1 MPLALSYTVPRV
13 LYAPSA
19 RRGRHG
25 NYTVPRVFFDALSLL
40 FSVSTLIDPKATNF
54 CSVVERNFAS
64 AFSFLP
70 LIADLSAFEAS
81 FQRALVHESAASC
94 FHMTIHVSLNAFR
107 LSQVHFIR

>member
-1 MPLALSYTVPRV
+1 VPRV

-25 NYTVPRVFFDALSLL
+25 NYGRCDWALGFFDALSLL

-70 LIADLSAFEAS
+70 PIADPSAPF
-81 FQRALVHESAASC
+81 F
-94 FHMTIHVSLNAFR
+94 SL
-107 LSQVHFIR
+107 